1 MVDPYDS
8 TYEWIANNE
17 FDEGGIVRNISA
29 TLSVSM
35 DGVVQAPGRPD
46 EDTRDGFDRGGWA
59 VPYNDEVMAQRMG
72 EGMASSGAMLFGRRT
87 YEDFYGYWPQQT
99 DNPFTP
105 YLNQVTKYVV
115 SNTLSEPLPWQ
126 NSILLPGDP
135 ATSVAELKAEPGP
148 DLGIVGSAKL
158 VSSLL
163 AAKLIDQFVLLIHPL
178 VLGQGHRLFDE
189 RGRRRDFEL
198 VDSLATSKGVIIAT
212 YRLR

>member
-1 MVDPYDS
+1 MPNV
-8 TYEWIANNE
+8 
-17 FDEGGIVRNISA
+17 SA
-29 TLSVSM
+29 TLSMSL

-59 VPYNDEVMAQRMG
+59 VPYNDDVMAQRMG
-72 EGMASSGAMLFGRRT
+72 EDMASSGVMLFGRT
-87 YEDFYGYWPQQT
+87 YQDFHGFWPQQT

-126 NSILLPGDP
+126 NSVLLSGD
-135 ATSVAELKAEPGP
+135 AADSVAALKAEPGP
-148 DLGIVGSAKL
+148 DLAIVGSAQL

-163 AAKLIDQFVLLIHPL
+163 PAKLIDRLVLLMHPL

-189 RGRRRDFEL
+189 RGPGTDFEL
-198 VDSLATSKGVIIAT
+198 VDSLPTSKGVIIAT
-212 YRLR
+212 YQVR

>member
-1 MVDPYDS
+1 MR
-8 TYEWIANNE
+8 T
-17 FDEGGIVRNISA
+17 ISV
-29 TLSVSM
+29 TLSMSM

-59 VPYNDEVMAQRMG
+59 VSYNDEVMAQRMG
-72 EGMASSGAMLFGRRT
+72 EAMDSSGAMLFGRRT

-135 ATSVAELKAEPGP
+135 ATSVTALKDEPGP
-148 DLGIVGSAKL
+148 NLGIVGSAQL

-163 AAKLIDQFVLLIHPL
+163 AAKLIDRLVLLIHPL

-189 RGRRRDFEL
+189 RGPGVNFEL
-198 VDSLATSKGVIIAT
+198 LDSLATSTGVIIAN
-212 YRLR
+212 YQVS

>member
-1 MVDPYDS
+1 VH
-8 TYEWIANNE
+8 
-17 FDEGGIVRNISA
+17 NISA
-29 TLSVSM
+29 TLSMSM

-59 VPYNDEVMAQRMG
+59 VPYNDDVMAQRMG

-115 SNTLSEPLPWQ
+115 SNTLTEPLPWQ
-126 NSILLPGDP
+126 NSILLPGD
-135 ATSVAELKAEPGP
+135 AAASVGALKAESGP
-148 DLGIVGSAKL
+148 DLGIVGSAQL
-158 VSSLL
+158 VGSLL
-163 AAKLIDQFVLLIHPL
+163 AAKLIDRLVLLIHPL
-178 VLGQGHRLFDE
+178 VLGQGHRLFAE
-189 RGRRRDFEL
+189 RGPGVDLEL

-212 YRLR
+212 YQVS

>member
-1 MVDPYDS
+1 
-8 TYEWIANNE
+8 
-17 FDEGGIVRNISA
+17 VRNISA
-29 TLSVSM
+29 TLSMSM

-59 VPYNDEVMAQRMG
+59 VPYNDDVMAQRMG

-126 NSILLPGDP
+126 NSILLPGD
-135 ATSVAELKAEPGP
+135 AAASVGALKAESGP
-148 DLGIVGSAKL
+148 DLGIVGSVQL
-158 VSSLL
+158 VGSLL
-163 AAKLIDQFVLLIHPL
+163 AAKLIDRLVLLIHPL
-178 VLGQGHRLFDE
+178 VLGQGHRLFAE
-189 RGRRRDFEL
+189 RGPGVDLEL

-212 YRLR
+212 YQVS